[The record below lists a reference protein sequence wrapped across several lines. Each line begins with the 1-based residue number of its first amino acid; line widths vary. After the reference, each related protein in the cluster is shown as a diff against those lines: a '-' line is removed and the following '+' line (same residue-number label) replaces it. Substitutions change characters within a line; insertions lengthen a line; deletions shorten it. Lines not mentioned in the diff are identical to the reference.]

1 MRNVYRLVL
10 LLPLAVASPSAFAQ
24 PATSHPAAV
33 AQGAAPASAA
43 PVSAAS
49 KGEIEF
55 LVAPGGSAFE
65 VPIHAGAV
73 CILSFPGEKMESS
86 ALASSGNFEIVP
98 WGDTKEPDRVAV
110 RANGRTPTATIAL
123 ATASGDIKINLT
135 FRVVPEKEDALIFVR
150 FKAVTAEEAYAARLK
165 ADVAKQLAPLE
176 AALDVARKR
185 VEQDVR
191 DRAVSDVI
199 DHALKRSE
207 TVLLHAHARNDSHVI
222 AHVEHALLLGDDA
235 YLLFEIENR
244 SPAPFRLA
252 RAAVTL
258 KGAVLSSAARLR
270 SAYLNKDPKLLGIV
284 AASASAHGV
293 VVIPNAVSLARKS
306 LTLELTD
313 LDGRGAI
320 RVEKGLVLP

>member
-10 LLPLAVASPSAFAQ
+10 LLPLAVATSPVFAQ
-24 PATSHPAAV
+24 PATSHPATV
-33 AQGAAPASAA
+33 AQGAAPASPAA
-43 PVSAAS
+43 VSAAS

-73 CILSFPGEKMESS
+73 CILSFPGERMESS
-86 ALASSGNFEIVP
+86 ALASSGDFEIMP
-98 WGDTKEPDRVAV
+98 WGDKNSPDRVAV
-110 RANGRTPTATIAL
+110 RANGHTPTATIAL

-135 FRVVPEKEDALIFVR
+135 FRVVPEKDEALIFVR

-165 ADVAKQLAPLE
+165 ADVAKQLAPME

-207 TVLLHAHARNDSHVI
+207 TVSLHAHARNDNHVI

-244 SPAPFRLA
+244 SRAAFRLA
-252 RAAVTL
+252 RATVTL
-258 KGAVLSSAARLR
+258 KGAVVSSAGRLR
-270 SAYLNKDPKLLGIV
+270 SAYLNKDPKVLGIV

-293 VVIPNAVSLARKS
+293 VVIPNAASLARKS

-313 LDGRGAI
+313 VEGRSVI
-320 RVEKGLVLP
+320 RVEKGLELP